1 MGDIKVFNSAGINDS
16 ENTVTSLGGVV
27 GRVKDLFLSKTE
39 AQEIEQKVEV
49 NTQNV
54 TQVVEDAPVSLN
66 TFKEIADNLDLNE
79 FYAALDD

>member
-1 MGDIKVFNSAGINDS
+1 MGDIKVFNSAGLNDS
-16 ENTVTSLGGVV
+16 QNTVTSLNGIV

-39 AQEIEQKVEV
+39 AQEIEQKVEI

-54 TQVVEDAPVSLN
+54 ADVVEDAPVSLN

>member
-1 MGDIKVFNSAGINDS
+1 MGDIKVFNSAGLNDS
-16 ENTVTSLGGVV
+16 QNTVTSLNGVV

-39 AQEIEQKVEV
+39 AQEIEQKVEI

-54 TQVVEDAPVSLN
+54 ADVVEDAPVSLN

-79 FYAALDD
+79 FYAALED

>member
-1 MGDIKVFNSAGINDS
+1 MGDIKVFNSAGLNDS
-16 ENTVTSLGGVV
+16 QNTVTSLNGIV

-39 AQEIEQKVEV
+39 AQEIEQKVEI

-54 TQVVEDAPVSLN
+54 ADVVEDAPVSLN

-79 FYAALDD
+79 FYAALDE

>member
-1 MGDIKVFNSAGINDS
+1 MGDIKVFNSAGLNDS
-16 ENTVTSLGGVV
+16 QNTVTSLNGIV

-39 AQEIEQKVEV
+39 AQEIEEKVEV

>member
-1 MGDIKVFNSAGINDS
+1 MGDIKVFNSAGLNDS
-16 ENTVTSLGGVV
+16 EDTVTSLGGVV

-39 AQEIEQKVEV
+39 AEVIEQKVEV

-79 FYAALDD
+79 FYAALED

>member
-1 MGDIKVFNSAGINDS
+1 MGDIKVFNSAGLNDS
-16 ENTVTSLGGVV
+16 ENTVTSLGEVV

-39 AQEIEQKVEV
+39 AQVIEEKVEV

-66 TFKEIADNLDLNE
+66 TFKEIADNLDVNE
-79 FYAALDD
+79 FFAALED

>member
-1 MGDIKVFNSAGINDS
+1 MGDIKVFNSAGLNDS
-16 ENTVTSLGGVV
+16 QNTVTSLNGVV

-54 TQVVEDAPVSLN
+54 AEVVEDAPVSLN

-79 FYAALDD
+79 FYAALED

>member
-1 MGDIKVFNSAGINDS
+1 MGDIKVFNSAGLNDS
-16 ENTVTSLGGVV
+16 QNTVTSLNGIV

-49 NTQNV
+49 NSQNV
-54 TQVVEDAPVSLN
+54 AEVVEDAPVSLN

>member
-39 AQEIEQKVEV
+39 AQEIEQKVEL